1 MFVIEINTS
10 FNIYQEFGL
19 ETGPRGHH
27 ARIEEEQGIIR
38 FVVIGNSLDSRIE
51 KTTML
56 WLMQLRNL
64 FRTQLPRMPVR
75 YITRLVFDT

>member
-1 MFVIEINTS
+1 MEN
-10 FNIYQEFGL
+10 
-19 ETGPRGHH
+19 GPRGHQ
-27 ARIEEEQGIIR
+27 ARTEEEHGIIR
-38 FVVIGNSLDSRIE
+38 FVVIGNSLDARVE
-51 KTTML
+51 KSTML

>member
-1 MFVIEINTS
+1 M
-10 FNIYQEFGL
+10 
-19 ETGPRGHH
+19 ETGPRGHQ
-27 ARIEEEQGIIR
+27 ARTEEEQGLIR
-38 FVVIGNSLDSRIE
+38 FVVVGNSLGSRVE
-51 KTTML
+51 KSTML